1 MTIIKLET
9 DILFGQLDNTTSL
22 FLKLI
27 ESTNEKLIHII
38 PFKNSWTIAQ
48 LASHVTKSIK
58 GIAQSMEMQGQP
70 ALRNADERV
79 EEIKKTF
86 LNFNIKFQSPE
97 FILPTKT
104 IYSKEQVVQKLED
117 AIEQLKNM
125 RGKADFTEVI
135 SLPAFGEITKFE
147 LLNFVVF
154 HTQRHI
160 HQLQIMLKHLK
171 AA

>member
-1 MTIIKLET
+1 MTIIKLDT
-9 DILFGQLDNTTSL
+9 GSL
-22 FLKLI
+22 FKHLDETTNLLLQLL
-27 ESTNEKLIHII
+27 ESTDEKLIDVI
-38 PFKNSWTIAQ
+38 PSENSWTVAQ

-58 GIAQSMEMQGQP
+58 GIAQALEMPGNP
-70 ALRNADERV
+70 VMRNADERV

-86 LNFNIKFQSPE
+86 LDFNIKFQSPE

-104 IYSKEQVVQKLED
+104 IYSKKQVVQKLED
-117 AIEQLKNM
+117 AIEQLKDM
-125 RGKADFTEVI
+125 RNKVDLTEAI

-160 HQLQIMLKHLK
+160 HQLQTMLKHLK